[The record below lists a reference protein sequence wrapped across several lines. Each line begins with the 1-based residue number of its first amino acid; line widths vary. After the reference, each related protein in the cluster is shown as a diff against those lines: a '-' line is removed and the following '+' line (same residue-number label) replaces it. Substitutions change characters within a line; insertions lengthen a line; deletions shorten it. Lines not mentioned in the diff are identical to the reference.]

1 MAFVYSA
8 NRANDLNKVC
18 SVSTNDVLNHK
29 KYYTRVHR
37 SSGVSSPY
45 NLKDA
50 FAFRMSMF

>member
-37 SSGVSSPY
+37 SSGASSPY